1 MDPNLQNSSENT
13 PNESK
18 LAKIIDAD
26 TKIQRHH
33 RPILTSDVDDL
44 YTSRDRLRD
53 FADEIGYLRNTGIRR
68 DVGGHCDKFRNSLNH
83 TLTFEKV

>member
-1 MDPNLQNSSENT
+1 MDPNLQSSSENT
-13 PNESK
+13 LNEGRTP
-18 LAKIIDAD
+18 KITD
-26 TKIQRHH
+26 TEAKIQRHH

-53 FADEIGYLRNTGIRR
+53 FAEEIGYVRHTGIRR
-68 DVGGHCDKFRNSLNH
+68 DVADHCDKFRNSLNH